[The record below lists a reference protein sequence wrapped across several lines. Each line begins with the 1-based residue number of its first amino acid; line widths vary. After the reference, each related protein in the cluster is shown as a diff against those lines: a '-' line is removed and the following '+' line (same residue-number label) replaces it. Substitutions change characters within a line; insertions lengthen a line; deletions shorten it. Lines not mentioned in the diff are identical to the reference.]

1 MRLRWR
7 RIQLIVVNAMVCLG
21 WVGVPRAG
29 AQEAPK
35 LPSLTLEQAVAMAL
49 EQNPAFR
56 SNTDEAEAQRA
67 RFR

>member
-7 RIQLIVVNAMVCLG
+7 RIQLIVVNAMVCLE

-29 AQEAPK
+29 AQK
-35 LPSLTLEQAVAMAL
+35 FPSLTLEQAVAMAL

-56 SNTDEAEAQRA
+56 SNTDEVEAQRA
-67 RFR
+67 RLRQA